1 MTGTP
6 PGSDLTVDIDVDR
19 HVATVEIHRP
29 PNNFFDYDLIHEI
42 ANVYERL
49 DADPRCRAIV
59 LCSEGRHFCA
69 GADFSAREKWSRERL
84 DGQAGRL
91 YVEAV
96 RVFSC
101 TKPVVAAVQGAAVG
115 GGLGLALSADFRIAC
130 EESRFVANF
139 ARLGIH
145 QGFGLS
151 VTLPR
156 LVGHN
161 RAALMLYDREASQGT
176 GGAVEIGLADELVGL
191 ADVRSRALELAT
203 EIAQSAPLAVQS
215 IRATTLRRGLAEAV
229 REATDHELAE
239 QSRLRRTDDH
249 REGVAAT
256 AERRLADFTGTM
268 KFSHYP
274 FSSSASMRLSI
285 PGMGGQPPRV
295 APAHLAAIIQQR
307 LKRVRQVARRTSG
320 ALEQAAGEGVGVAF
334 EFPGVAGRGRGN
346 GDGGKLLQERV
357 VGAQDRGRNHEHPAD
372 AQHLAHPV
380 ALAHVTQLVGDHRED
395 SVVVVEHA
403 HEVVGDHDRTAGECE
418 GVGAEQSGIAKS
430 ELRDRIDAGPPCER
444 LRRGLDARPSRFG
457 EAGGR
462 EHGRVEL
469 PERLPADEGLRP
481 VWNQHHRPIRDHR
494 HRGTQTQDRED
505 EHPEQNRGLDRR
517 EPLQPVR
524 PPGHLR
530 FGFPEEPRGE
540 LLEGHEALPAAERE
554 GLRDAGEP
562 LARPADLDFGS
573 GGIAGAKQV
582 EPSPFASQGRID
594 ALGGPGLVEVSP
606 YPQIGIP
613 MSWISPNSSPNA

>member
-1 MTGTP
+1 MTNAHA
-6 PGSDLTVDIDVDR
+6 GSDLTVGIDH

-84 DGQAGRL
+84 DSQAGRL

-130 EESRFVANF
+130 NESRFVGNF

-161 RAALMLYDREASQGT
+161 RAALMLYTGRRLKGPEA
-176 GGAVEIGLADELVGL
+176 VDIGLADELVDL
-191 ADVRSRALELAT
+191 ADVRSRAIDLAT

-215 IRATTLRRGLAEAV
+215 IRATLRTGLAEAV

-256 AERRLADFTGTM
+256 A
-268 KFSHYP
+268 
-274 FSSSASMRLSI
+274 
-285 PGMGGQPPRV
+285 
-295 APAHLAAIIQQR
+295 
-307 LKRVRQVARRTSG
+307 ARRPASF
-320 ALEQAAGEGVGVAF
+320 EG
-334 EFPGVAGRGRGN
+334 R
-346 GDGGKLLQERV
+346 
-357 VGAQDRGRNHEHPAD
+357 
-372 AQHLAHPV
+372 
-380 ALAHVTQLVGDHRED
+380 
-395 SVVVVEHA
+395 
-403 HEVVGDHDRTAGECE
+403 
-418 GVGAEQSGIAKS
+418 
-430 ELRDRIDAGPPCER
+430 
-444 LRRGLDARPSRFG
+444 
-457 EAGGR
+457 
-462 EHGRVEL
+462 
-469 PERLPADEGLRP
+469 
-481 VWNQHHRPIRDHR
+481 
-494 HRGTQTQDRED
+494 
-505 EHPEQNRGLDRR
+505 
-517 EPLQPVR
+517 
-524 PPGHLR
+524 
-530 FGFPEEPRGE
+530 
-540 LLEGHEALPAAERE
+540 
-554 GLRDAGEP
+554 
-562 LARPADLDFGS
+562 
-573 GGIAGAKQV
+573 
-582 EPSPFASQGRID
+582 
-594 ALGGPGLVEVSP
+594 
-606 YPQIGIP
+606 
-613 MSWISPNSSPNA
+613 